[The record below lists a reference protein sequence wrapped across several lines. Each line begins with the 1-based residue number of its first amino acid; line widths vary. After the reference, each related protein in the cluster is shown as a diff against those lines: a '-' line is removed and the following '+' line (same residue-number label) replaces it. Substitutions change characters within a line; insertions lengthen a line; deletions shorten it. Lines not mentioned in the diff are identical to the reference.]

1 MATLQKMASID
12 AQMRLLVPKRVSPD
26 DKLIEYDALLLD
38 RFLDILE
45 DLHGKELKDTVQFIV
60 PSPPLRPG
68 RDCAFLEFF
77 ATWDLGGDVATF
89 CFGILDR
96 EPSTRVFDPPK
107 ALNSFTTNPSVRPAE
122 VFLRDWKT

>member
-45 DLHGKELKDTVQFIV
+45 DLHGKELKDTVKFRI
-60 PSPPLRPG
+60 
-68 RDCAFLEFF
+68 
-77 ATWDLGGDVATF
+77 
-89 CFGILDR
+89 
-96 EPSTRVFDPPK
+96 
-107 ALNSFTTNPSVRPAE
+107 TTCLSLTLP
-122 VFLRDWKT
+122 